1 MVCSILVRIA
11 VDTIP
16 CINTLLSSFTAAAP
30 VPSLVESACNPVRS
44 IAVPAG
50 KTPMREKTM
59 VFEKLARL
67 IAADEL

>member
-11 VDTIP
+11 VDIVP
-16 CINTLLSSFTAAAP
+16 CINTLLSSLTTAAP
-30 VPSLVESACNPVRS
+30 VPSLVESACSPERS

-50 KTPMREKTM
+50 KTPIREKTT

-67 IAADEL
+67 IAAAEL